1 MFFDNM
7 YSDPGLTMKRS
18 KKEEISDCNDPGKL
32 SVRMTQKLSD
42 ADVSSPAEIQETLR
56 LFSPYPDL
64 DITVP
69 GLFLI
74 NFPESAFLPVCS
86 TGSEVIS
93 HE

>member
-42 ADVSSPAEIQETLR
+42 ADVSSLAEIQETLR

-64 DITVP
+64 DIT
-69 GLFLI
+69 
-74 NFPESAFLPVCS
+74 LPKIDQFFHKHLYCS
-86 TGSEVIS
+86 RIIS
-93 HE
+93 DKLP